1 MKRYQEQNHQI
12 ARDTAVLHKHLH
24 RIDSYGR
31 ERATESLNAQKS
43 ERISNRVSI
52 LPAMVV
58 EPPVDS
64 SSSDVDI
71 SPAGRKPAEAFRD
84 LRSRLFGYH
93 SRNILK
99 IDQIPSP
106 MIVVWL
112 DAQERGS
119 RFQGGW
125 AKAGD
130 KYLRLL

>member
-1 MKRYQEQNHQI
+1 MKRYQEQNNQI
-12 ARDTAVLHKHLH
+12 ARDTVVAHKHLH

-31 ERATESLNAQKS
+31 ERATKNLDAQYS
-43 ERISNRVSI
+43 ERLSSRVSI

-71 SPAGRKPAEAFRD
+71 SPAGRKPAEALRD

-93 SRNILK
+93 SRNVFK

-106 MIVVWL
+106 IIVVWL
-112 DAQERGS
+112 DVQERGS

-130 KYLRLL
+130 KCLRLL